1 MRTKIFILVALV
13 LVSFKYTESLKPNH
27 AQVEKVN
34 GLYVFVKCEPLSK
47 FEKLGSVKSAA
58 IINSYKADY
67 LLEHMTDRV
76 KKQHPTANAVI
87 FTDKNLVEC
96 DAVKISE

>member
-1 MRTKIFILVALV
+1 MKIKILILVALV

-47 FEKLGSVKSAA
+47 FENLGTFKNGIWLS
-58 IINSYKADY
+58 SYKASEVI
-67 LLEHMTDRV
+67 EHMT
-76 KKQHPTANAVI
+76 KKAKEKHPTCNAII
-87 FTDKNLVEC
+87 FTDKDLCEAS
-96 DAVKISE
+96 AVKITE